1 MVRQEVDSMTD
12 AKPLVNRDS
21 LKAAMPDI
29 SSKALDLSLG
39 ALVHAC
45 REREINTPLRV
56 SAFLGQLAHESGQ
69 LRFMTEFW
77 GPTPAQ
83 LKYEKP
89 WPKSVE
95 LGNTEAGDG
104 FRYRGR
110 GPIQI
115 TGRANYRKFGKMLGV
130 DLEAHPERA
139 AWYGIGC
146 RIAAAFWW
154 DRDLNVIADEGT
166 LDAIRRITKRINGG
180 YTGLDKRIAHT
191 NTARVALGLAPLNK
205 EAA

>member
-1 MVRQEVDSMTD
+1 MANGNGTPS
-12 AKPLVNRDS
+12 LVNRDT

-29 SSKALDLSLG
+29 SAKALDLSLG

-45 REREINTPLRV
+45 REREINTAVRV
-56 SAFLGQLAHESGQ
+56 SAFFGQLAHESAQ
-69 LRFMTEFW
+69 LRFMTELW

-83 LKYEKP
+83 LRYEPP
-89 WPKSVE
+89 WPKALE
-95 LGNTEAGDG
+95 LGNTERGDG

-115 TGRANYRKFGKMLGV
+115 TGRANYRKFGAMLGV

-146 RIAAAFWW
+146 RIAAAFWY
-154 DRDLNVIADEGT
+154 DRGLNLIADENT
-166 LDAIRRITKRINGG
+166 PESIRRITKRINGG
-180 YTGLDKRIAHT
+180 YNGLDKRVKLT
-191 NTARVALGLAPLNK
+191 NTARAAFGLAPFE